1 MKLNQLNQNNNPDV
15 TKSINSINE
24 VWRIESSSP
33 FLKHGDRTL
42 FSGGQRA
49 TYLN

>member
-1 MKLNQLNQNNNPDV
+1 MSKGLHQNNNSDV
-15 TKSINSINE
+15 TRSINSINE
-24 VWRIESSSP
+24 VWRIESTSP
-33 FLKHGDRTL
+33 FLKHSDRTL